1 MELAPLSR
9 VWPTQTAHYSWRLSA
24 AEGGAV
30 NTLRVTA
37 NFACQC
43 NPHAYRYTVSLV
55 MCLTVY
61 FPLPNLKFP
70 LHPDLCMRS
79 LITGRP

>member
-1 MELAPLSR
+1 VHNNGTSAALACLTYTDSPLTI
-9 VWPTQTAHYSWRLSA
+9 PGLSA

-55 MCLTVY
+55 VWQ
-61 FPLPNLKFP
+61 FI
-70 LHPDLCMRS
+70 S
-79 LITGRP
+79 LYQTWNSLSIPTYARGH